1 MQVPKFR
8 DFIKEARQQDE
19 TDPITVV
26 VISKSSPKVRRQ
38 KTGNKKSKKEITVSF
53 VQKSCAK
60 RKIPCYI
67 INTKFSIITD
77 KDEEKNTL
85 TIYNYDGED
94 GEQTFI
100 GKNTVVITRAGAIED
115 EAGLSLIS
123 AFQNSGAFMLN
134 TRSAMLTCDNKLTSA
149 LLFEKFNIP
158 TPKTA
163 FISNEKNLD
172 NALKLVGNK
181 FPVIVKTLT
190 GTQGIGVVK
199 VDSYDSLV
207 SVVQALFKHDAE
219 LLLQEYMPTDSD
231 VRTFVVDNK
240 IFACT
245 RRVKKSGEFRSNV
258 HRGAVAEPYKLS
270 DEEIEIVLRTARA
283 SKAYLVG
290 IDHITYK
297 DKIYVL
303 EANGSPGT
311 GADYEGYHYED
322 YIDTPNTIG
331 PIKGSQLV
339 DNVIEYI
346 SNRKH
351 WDRQSI
357 VEVGYLETI
366 ELSTV
371 GKVRAK
377 LDTGNGAETCALHAE
392 EVEVKDGKVTWKY
405 NGKKH
410 TSKLEGYHKIFRANT
425 NDGEGEKR
433 PVVKLDLTFNGFT
446 YKDVSFGLDERKRS
460 ASDVLLNRDI
470 IRKMNASVN
479 PNREFVLSRRIKP
492 IDKK

>member
-1 MQVPKFR
+1 MQVSKFKEFISEAKKPKENN
-8 DFIKEARQQDE
+8 IS
-19 TDPITVV
+19 IV
-26 VISKSSPKVRRQ
+26 VITKASPKVRQQ
-38 KTGNKKSKKEITVSF
+38 KTGIKKAKKEITVSF
-53 VQKSCAK
+53 LQKSCEK
-60 RKIPCYI
+60 RKIPFFV
-67 INTKFSIITD
+67 INTKHSIITD

-85 TIYNYDGED
+85 TIYNYDGDDNEH
-94 GEQTFI
+94 TFI
-100 GKNTVVITRAGAIED
+100 GKDTVVITRAGAIED

-134 TRSAMLTCDNKLTSA
+134 TRSSMLTCDNKLTSA

-231 VRTFVVDNK
+231 IRTFVVDNK

-245 RRVKKSGEFRSNV
+245 KRVKKSGEFRSNV

-283 SKAYLVG
+283 TKAYLVG
-290 IDHITYK
+290 VDHITYK
-297 DKIYVL
+297 GKIYVL

-322 YIDTPNTIG
+322 YVDTPDTTG

-346 SNRKH
+346 SNRKN

-357 VEVGYLETI
+357 IEVGYLETV
-366 ELSTV
+366 ELSSV

-392 EVEVKDGKVTWKY
+392 EVEVKNGKVEWKY

-410 TSKLEGYHKIFRANT
+410 SSKLEGHHKIFRANHEDG
-425 NDGEGEKR
+425 DGEER

-446 YKDVSFGLDERKRS
+446 YKDVLFGLDERKRS

>member
-1 MQVPKFR
+1 MQVPKFK
-8 DFIKEARQQDE
+8 DFINEARQQDE

-26 VISKSSPKVRRQ
+26 IISKSSPKVKQQ
-38 KTGNKKSKKEITVSF
+38 KSGNKKTKKEVTVSF
-53 VQKSCAK
+53 IQRSCEK
-60 RKIPCYI
+60 RNIPCYL

-94 GEQTFI
+94 NEKTFV
-100 GKNTVVITRAGAIED
+100 GKNTVVITRAGAVED

-134 TRSAMLTCDNKLTSA
+134 TRSAMMTCDNKLTSA

-163 FISNEKNLD
+163 FISNEKNLES
-172 NALKLVGNK
+172 ALKLVGNK

-219 LLLQEYMPTDSD
+219 LLLQEYMPTDFD

-245 RRVKKSGEFRSNV
+245 KRVKKSGEFRSNV

-283 SKAYLVG
+283 TKAYLVG
-290 IDHITYK
+290 IDHIIYK
-297 DKIYVL
+297 GKIYVL

-322 YIDTPNTIG
+322 YIDTPDTTG

-339 DNVIEYI
+339 DNVIRYI
-346 SNRKH
+346 SKRKN

-357 VEVGYLETI
+357 IEVGYLETI
-366 ELSTV
+366 DLSTV

-377 LDTGNGAETCALHAE
+377 LDTGNGTDTCALHAE
-392 EVEVKDGKVTWKY
+392 DVHIEDGTVTWKY

-410 TSKLEGYHKIFRANT
+410 KSKLVGHKKVFRANT
-425 NDGEGEKR
+425 DDGDGEQR

-446 YKDVSFGLDERKRS
+446 YKDVLFGLDERKRS

-492 IDKK
+492 IDK

>member
-1 MQVPKFR
+1 MQVSKFKEFISEAKKPKENN
-8 DFIKEARQQDE
+8 IS
-19 TDPITVV
+19 IV
-26 VISKSSPKVRRQ
+26 VITKASPKVRQQ
-38 KTGNKKSKKEITVSF
+38 KTGIKKTKKEITVSF
-53 VQKSCAK
+53 LQKSCEK
-60 RKIPCYI
+60 RKIPFFI
-67 INTKFSIITD
+67 INTKHSIITD

-94 GEQTFI
+94 NEHTFV
-100 GKNTVVITRAGAIED
+100 GKDTVVITRAGAIED

-134 TRSAMLTCDNKLTSA
+134 TRSSMLTCDNKLTSA

-163 FISNEKNLD
+163 FISNEKNID
-172 NALKLVGNK
+172 SAIKIIGNK
-181 FPVIVKTLT
+181 FPMIVKTLT

-219 LLLQEYMPTDSD
+219 LLIQEYMPTDSD

-290 IDHITYK
+290 VDHIIFK

-303 EANGSPGT
+303 EVNGSPGT

-322 YIDTPNTIG
+322 YADTPNTTG
-331 PIKGSQLV
+331 PIKGKQLV
-339 DNVIEYI
+339 DNVVDYV
-346 SNRKH
+346 SNRNN

-357 VEVGYLETI
+357 IEIGYIETLELKSVGL
-366 ELSTV
+366 
-371 GKVRAK
+371 VRAK
-377 LDTGNGAETCALHAE
+377 LDTGNGSEVSALHAE
-392 EVEVKDGKVTWKY
+392 EIEIKDGKVSWKY
-405 NGKKH
+405 DGKKH
-410 TSKLEGYHKIFRANT
+410 TSKLERKVKIFRANT
-425 NDGEGEKR
+425 DDQDGEER
-433 PVVKLDLTFNGFT
+433 PVVKIDVTFNGFV
-446 YKDVSFGLDERKRS
+446 YKDVEFGLDERIRS
-460 ASDVLLNRDI
+460 RNDVLLNRDM
-470 IRKMNASVN
+470 IRKFNASVN

>member
-1 MQVPKFR
+1 MQVPKFK
-8 DFIKEARQQDE
+8 DFINEARQQDE

-26 VISKSSPKVRRQ
+26 IISKSSPKVKQQ
-38 KTGNKKSKKEITVSF
+38 KSGNKKTKKEVTVSF
-53 VQKSCAK
+53 IQRSCEK
-60 RKIPCYI
+60 RNIPCYL

-94 GEQTFI
+94 NEKTFV
-100 GKNTVVITRAGAIED
+100 GKNTVVITRAGAVED

-134 TRSAMLTCDNKLTSA
+134 TRSAMMTCDNKLTSA

-163 FISNEKNLD
+163 FISNEKNLES
-172 NALKLVGNK
+172 ALKLVGNK

-219 LLLQEYMPTDSD
+219 LLLQEYMPTDFD

-245 RRVKKSGEFRSNV
+245 KRVKKSGEFRSNV

-283 SKAYLVG
+283 TKAYLVG
-290 IDHITYK
+290 IDHIIYK
-297 DKIYVL
+297 GKIYVL

-322 YIDTPNTIG
+322 YIDTPDTTG

-339 DNVIEYI
+339 DNVIRYI
-346 SNRKH
+346 SKRKN

-357 VEVGYLETI
+357 IEVGYLETV

-377 LDTGNGAETCALHAE
+377 LDTGNGTDTCALHAE
-392 EVEVKDGKVTWKY
+392 DVHIEDGTVTWKY

-410 TSKLEGYHKIFRANT
+410 KSKLVGHKKVFRANT
-425 NDGEGEKR
+425 DDGDGEQR

-446 YKDVSFGLDERKRS
+446 YKDVLFGLDERKRS

-492 IDKK
+492 IDK

>member
-1 MQVPKFR
+1 MQVSKFKEFISEAKKPK
-8 DFIKEARQQDE
+8 ENN
-19 TDPITVV
+19 ITVV
-26 VISKSSPKVRRQ
+26 VITKASPKVRQQ
-38 KTGNKKSKKEITVSF
+38 KTGIKKTKKEITVSF
-53 VQKSCAK
+53 LQKSCEK
-60 RKIPCYI
+60 RKIPFFV
-67 INTKFSIITD
+67 INTRHSIITD
-77 KDEEKNTL
+77 KDEEKNSL
-85 TIYNYDGED
+85 TIYNYDGDDNEH
-94 GEQTFI
+94 TFI
-100 GKNTVVITRAGAIED
+100 GKDTVVITRAGAIED

-134 TRSAMLTCDNKLTSA
+134 TRSSMLTCDNKLTSA

-163 FISNEKNLD
+163 FISNEKNID
-172 NALKLVGNK
+172 SAIKIIGNK
-181 FPVIVKTLT
+181 FPMIVKTLT

-219 LLLQEYMPTDSD
+219 LLIQEYMPTDSD

-258 HRGAVAEPYKLS
+258 HRGAIAEPYKLS

-290 IDHITYK
+290 VDHIIFK

-303 EANGSPGT
+303 EVNGSPGT

-322 YIDTPNTIG
+322 YADTPNTTG
-331 PIKGSQLV
+331 PIRGKQLV
-339 DNVIEYI
+339 DNVIDYV
-346 SNRKH
+346 SDRDN

-357 VEVGYLETI
+357 IEIGYVETI
-366 ELSTV
+366 ELKSV
-371 GKVRAK
+371 GLVRAK
-377 LDTGNGAETCALHAE
+377 LDTGNGAEVSALHAE
-392 EVEVKDGKVTWKY
+392 EIEIKDGKVSWKY
-405 NGKKH
+405 DGKKH
-410 TSKLEGYHKIFRANT
+410 TSKLERKVKIFRANT
-425 NDGEGEKR
+425 EDQDGEER
-433 PVVKLDLTFNGFT
+433 PVVKLDLTFNGFV
-446 YKDVSFGLDERKRS
+446 YKDVEFGLDERIRS
-460 ASDVLLNRDI
+460 RNDVLLNRDM
-470 IRKMNASVN
+470 IRKFNASVN
-479 PNREFVLSRRIKP
+479 PNRQFVLSRRIKP

>member
-1 MQVPKFR
+1 MQVSKFKEFISEAKKPKENN
-8 DFIKEARQQDE
+8 IS
-19 TDPITVV
+19 VV
-26 VISKSSPKVRRQ
+26 VITKASPKVRQQ
-38 KTGNKKSKKEITVSF
+38 KTGIKKTKKEITVSF
-53 VQKSCAK
+53 LQKSCEK
-60 RKIPCYI
+60 RKIPFFI
-67 INTKFSIITD
+67 INTKHSIITD

-94 GEQTFI
+94 NEHTFV
-100 GKNTVVITRAGAIED
+100 GKDTVVITRAGAIED

-134 TRSAMLTCDNKLTSA
+134 TRSSMLTCDNKLTSA

-163 FISNEKNLD
+163 FISNEKNID
-172 NALKLVGNK
+172 SAIKIIGNK
-181 FPVIVKTLT
+181 FPMIVKTLT

-219 LLLQEYMPTDSD
+219 LLIQEYMPTDSD

-258 HRGAVAEPYKLS
+258 HRGAIAEPYKLS

-290 IDHITYK
+290 VDHIIFK

-303 EANGSPGT
+303 EVNGSPGT

-322 YIDTPNTIG
+322 YADTPNTTG
-331 PIKGSQLV
+331 PIKGKQLV
-339 DNVIEYI
+339 DNVVDYVSDRE
-346 SNRKH
+346 N

-357 VEVGYLETI
+357 IEVGYIETI
-366 ELSTV
+366 ELKSV
-371 GKVRAK
+371 GLVRAK
-377 LDTGNGAETCALHAE
+377 LDTGNGSEVSALHAE
-392 EVEVKDGKVTWKY
+392 EIEIKDGKVSWKY
-405 NGKKH
+405 DGKKH
-410 TSKLEGYHKIFRANT
+410 TSKLERKVKIFRANT
-425 NDGEGEKR
+425 EDQDGEER
-433 PVVKLDLTFNGFT
+433 PVVKLDLTFNGFV
-446 YKDVSFGLDERKRS
+446 YKDVEFGLDERIRS
-460 ASDVLLNRDI
+460 RNDVLLNRDM
-470 IRKMNASVN
+470 IRKFNASVN
-479 PNREFVLSRRIKP
+479 PNRQFVLSRRIKP

>member
-8 DFIKEARQQDE
+8 DFIKEARQQDAK
-19 TDPITVV
+19 DPITVV

-38 KTGNKKSKKEITVSF
+38 KTGNKKTKKEITVSF

-77 KDEEKNTL
+77 KDEEKNSL
-85 TIYNYDGED
+85 TIYNYDGEN
-94 GEQTFI
+94 GEKTFI
-100 GKNTVVITRAGAIED
+100 GKNTIVITRAGAVED

-134 TRSAMLTCDNKLTSA
+134 TRTAMMTCDNKLTSA

-163 FISNEKNLD
+163 FISNEKNLN

-219 LLLQEYMPTDSD
+219 LLLQEYLPTDSD
-231 VRTFVVDNK
+231 IRTFVVDNK

-245 RRVKKSGEFRSNV
+245 KRVKKSGEFRSNV

-270 DEEIEIVLRTARA
+270 EEEIEIVLRAARA

-290 IDHITYK
+290 VDHIIYK
-297 DKIYVL
+297 GKIYVL
-303 EANGSPGT
+303 EVNGSPGT

-322 YIDTPNTIG
+322 YIDTPDTTG
-331 PIKGSQLV
+331 QIKGSQLV

-346 SNRKH
+346 SNRKN

-357 VEVGYLETI
+357 IEVGYLETV

-392 EVEVKDGKVTWKY
+392 EVEVQDGKVTWKY

-410 TSKLEGYHKIFRANT
+410 TSKLEGRHKIFRANHEDG
-425 NDGEGEKR
+425 DGEER

-446 YKDVSFGLDERKRS
+446 YKDIMFGLDERKRS

>member
-1 MQVPKFR
+1 MQVSKFKEFISEAKKPK
-8 DFIKEARQQDE
+8 ENN
-19 TDPITVV
+19 ITVV
-26 VISKSSPKVRRQ
+26 VITKASPKVRQQ
-38 KTGNKKSKKEITVSF
+38 KTGIKKTKKEITVSF
-53 VQKSCAK
+53 LQKSCEK
-60 RKIPCYI
+60 RKIPFFI
-67 INTKFSIITD
+67 INTKHSIITD
-77 KDEEKNTL
+77 KDEEKNSL
-85 TIYNYDGED
+85 TIYNYDGDDNEH
-94 GEQTFI
+94 TFI
-100 GKNTVVITRAGAIED
+100 GKDTVVITRAGAIED

-134 TRSAMLTCDNKLTSA
+134 TRSSMLTCDNKLTSA

-163 FISNEKNLD
+163 FISNEKNID
-172 NALKLVGNK
+172 SAIKIIGNK
-181 FPVIVKTLT
+181 FPMIVKTLT

-219 LLLQEYMPTDSD
+219 LLIQEYMPTDSD

-290 IDHITYK
+290 VDHIIFK

-303 EANGSPGT
+303 EVNGSPGT

-322 YIDTPNTIG
+322 YADTPNTTG
-331 PIKGSQLV
+331 PIRGKQLV
-339 DNVIEYI
+339 DNVIDYV
-346 SNRKH
+346 SDRNN

-357 VEVGYLETI
+357 IEIGYIETI
-366 ELSTV
+366 ELKSV
-371 GKVRAK
+371 GLVRAK
-377 LDTGNGAETCALHAE
+377 LDTGNGAEVSAL
-392 EVEVKDGKVTWKY
+392 T
-405 NGKKH
+405 
-410 TSKLEGYHKIFRANT
+410 R
-425 NDGEGEKR
+425 R
-433 PVVKLDLTFNGFT
+433 
-446 YKDVSFGLDERKRS
+446 R
-460 ASDVLLNRDI
+460 NR
-470 IRKMNASVN
+470 N
-479 PNREFVLSRRIKP
+479 
-492 IDKK
+492 

>member
-8 DFIKEARQQDE
+8 DFINEARQQDE

-26 VISKSSPKVRRQ
+26 IISKSSPKVKQQ
-38 KTGNKKSKKEITVSF
+38 KSGNKKTKKEVTVSF
-53 VQKSCAK
+53 IQQSCEK
-60 RKIPCYI
+60 RKIPCYL

-94 GEQTFI
+94 SKQTFI
-100 GKNTVVITRAGAIED
+100 GKNTVVITRAGAVED

-134 TRSAMLTCDNKLTSA
+134 TRSAMITCDNKLTSA

-163 FISNEKNLD
+163 FISNEKNLES
-172 NALKLVGNK
+172 ALKIVGNK

-219 LLLQEYMPTDSD
+219 LLLQEYMPTNFD

-245 RRVKKSGEFRSNV
+245 KRVKKSGEFRSNV

-283 SKAYLVG
+283 TKAYLVG
-290 IDHITYK
+290 IDHIIYK
-297 DKIYVL
+297 GKIYVL

-322 YIDTPNTIG
+322 YVDTPDTTG

-339 DNVIEYI
+339 DNVIRYI
-346 SNRKH
+346 SKRKN

-357 VEVGYLETI
+357 IEVGYLETV

-377 LDTGNGAETCALHAE
+377 LDTGNGTDTCALHAE
-392 EVEVKDGKVTWKY
+392 DVHIEDGAVTWKY

-410 TSKLEGYHKIFRANT
+410 SSKLVGHKKVFRANT
-425 NDGEGEKR
+425 DDDDGEKR

-446 YKDVSFGLDERKRS
+446 YKDILFGLDERKRS

-492 IDKK
+492 IDK

>member
-1 MQVPKFR
+1 MQVSKFKEFISEAKKPK
-8 DFIKEARQQDE
+8 ENN
-19 TDPITVV
+19 ITVV
-26 VISKSSPKVRRQ
+26 VITKASPKVRQQ
-38 KTGNKKSKKEITVSF
+38 KTGIKKTKKEITVSF
-53 VQKSCAK
+53 LQKSCEK
-60 RKIPCYI
+60 RKIPFFI
-67 INTKFSIITD
+67 INTKHSIITD
-77 KDEEKNTL
+77 KDEEKNSL
-85 TIYNYDGED
+85 TIYNYDGDDNEH
-94 GEQTFI
+94 TFI
-100 GKNTVVITRAGAIED
+100 GKDTVVITRAGAIED

-134 TRSAMLTCDNKLTSA
+134 TRSSMLTCDNKLTSA

-163 FISNEKNLD
+163 FISNEKNID
-172 NALKLVGNK
+172 SAIKIIGNK
-181 FPVIVKTLT
+181 FPMIVKTLT

-219 LLLQEYMPTDSD
+219 LLIQEYMPTDSD

-290 IDHITYK
+290 VDHIIFK

-303 EANGSPGT
+303 EVNGSPGT

-322 YIDTPNTIG
+322 YADTPNTTG
-331 PIKGSQLV
+331 PIRGKQLV
-339 DNVIEYI
+339 DNVIDYV
-346 SNRKH
+346 SDRNN

-357 VEVGYLETI
+357 IEIGYIETI
-366 ELSTV
+366 ELKSV
-371 GKVRAK
+371 GLVRAK
-377 LDTGNGAETCALHAE
+377 LDTGNGAE
-392 EVEVKDGKVTWKY
+392 V
-405 NGKKH
+405 
-410 TSKLEGYHKIFRANT
+410 
-425 NDGEGEKR
+425 
-433 PVVKLDLTFNGFT
+433 
-446 YKDVSFGLDERKRS
+446 S
-460 ASDVLLNRDI
+460 ASTRRRNR
-470 IRKMNASVN
+470 N
-479 PNREFVLSRRIKP
+479 
-492 IDKK
+492 

>member
-1 MQVPKFR
+1 MQVSKFKEFISEAKKPKENN
-8 DFIKEARQQDE
+8 IS
-19 TDPITVV
+19 IV
-26 VISKSSPKVRRQ
+26 VITKASPKVRQQ
-38 KTGNKKSKKEITVSF
+38 KTGIKKTKKEITVSF
-53 VQKSCAK
+53 LQKSCEK
-60 RKIPCYI
+60 RKIPFFI
-67 INTKFSIITD
+67 INTKHSIITD

-85 TIYNYDGED
+85 TIYNYDGDDNEH
-94 GEQTFI
+94 TFI
-100 GKNTVVITRAGAIED
+100 GKDTVVITRAGAIED

-134 TRSAMLTCDNKLTSA
+134 TRSSMLTCDNKLTSA

-163 FISNEKNLD
+163 FISNEKNID
-172 NALKLVGNK
+172 SAIKIIGNK
-181 FPVIVKTLT
+181 FPMIVKTLT

-219 LLLQEYMPTDSD
+219 LLIQEYMPTDSD

-290 IDHITYK
+290 VDHIIFK

-303 EANGSPGT
+303 EVNGSPGT

-322 YIDTPNTIG
+322 YADTPNTTG
-331 PIKGSQLV
+331 PIKGKQLV
-339 DNVIEYI
+339 DNVVDYV
-346 SNRKH
+346 SNRNN

-357 VEVGYLETI
+357 IEIGYIETLELKSVGL
-366 ELSTV
+366 
-371 GKVRAK
+371 VRAK
-377 LDTGNGAETCALHAE
+377 LDTGNGSEVSALHAE
-392 EVEVKDGKVTWKY
+392 EIEIKDGKVSWKY
-405 NGKKH
+405 DGKKH
-410 TSKLEGYHKIFRANT
+410 TSKLERKVKIFRANT
-425 NDGEGEKR
+425 DDQDGEER
-433 PVVKLDLTFNGFT
+433 PVVKIDVTFNGFV
-446 YKDVSFGLDERKRS
+446 YKDVEFGLDERIRS
-460 ASDVLLNRDI
+460 RNDVLLNRDM
-470 IRKMNASVN
+470 IRKFNASVN
-479 PNREFVLSRRIKP
+479 PNRQFVLSRRIKP
-492 IDKK
+492 IEKK